1 MSDTATGVLRVLIIG
16 PMPPAVPTAANPV
29 GGVSVNFEEM
39 VRQLQQRCCVLHVVD
54 LSRPRINLPRW
65 HIWSNKVATIVRV
78 IYRVCVLARHN
89 HVVFLNVTAGS
100 FLMLGSCIWM
110 ICTAGRRPLALRV
123 FGGDFADRYDRYGR
137 LMRWWANRT
146 YMRCALV
153 FVQTQEIVRRLSGYA
168 NVRWFPN
175 TRNLQQPPVAHRA
188 VVRKFLFVSQ
198 LRMDKGLGEALEA
211 CRDLPENCH
220 LSVFGPHMPDTDFSL
235 FDNHQR
241 ATYRGVLSPDEVPNV
256 IAQHDVLILP
266 TYFNVEGYPGIILE
280 ALQCGIPVIS
290 TWWKSV
296 PEVVEH
302 EKSGLLVAPRSTT
315 ALKDAIAKLMTD
327 PELYQR
333 LCRGARARGEFF
345 RSTAWYDGMEADLRR
360 LTGSRSSGPDS

>member
-1 MSDTATGVLRVLIIG
+1 MSDTATRVLRVLIIG
-16 PMPPAVPTAANPV
+16 PRPPAVPTAANPV
-29 GGVSVNFEEM
+29 GGSSVNLEEM
-39 VRQLQQRCCVLHVVD
+39 VRQLQQRCCVLDVVD
-54 LSRPRINLPRW
+54 MSHPRMNLPWW
-65 HIWSNKVATIVRV
+65 HIWCNKVAVFVRV

-89 HVVFLNVTAGS
+89 HVVFLNVKART

-110 ICTAGRRPLALRV
+110 ICTAVRRPLALRL
-123 FGGDFADRYDRYGR
+123 FGGYFADWYDRYGR
-137 LMRWWANRT
+137 LRHWWANRT
-146 YMRCALV
+146 CMRCALV
-153 FVQTQEIVRRLSGYA
+153 FVQTQEMVRRLSGYT

-175 TRNLQQPPVAHRA
+175 TRNLQQPPVANRE

-198 LRMDKGLGEALEA
+198 MRMDKGLGETLEA

-266 TYFNVEGYPGIILE
+266 TYFYDEGYPGIILE
-280 ALQCGIPVIS
+280 ALQCGRPVIS
-290 TWWKSV
+290 TYWRGV

-302 EKSGLLVAPRSTT
+302 EESGLLVAPRSTT
-315 ALKDAIAKLMTD
+315 ALKDAIARLMTE
-327 PELYQR
+327 PELYHR
-333 LCRGARARGEFF
+333 LCRGARTRGEFF
-345 RSTAWYDGMEADLRR
+345 RSTAWYDRMEADLRR
-360 LTGSRSSGPDS
+360 LVGSGRSVADS